1 MYKIKTILVPSQ
13 LTLNNGSLANGSVN
27 NTFLTSLRPNRPIA
41 NCLALSLV
49 L

>member
-1 MYKIKTILVPSQ
+1 MKTKSLPTQ
-13 LTLNNGSLANGSVN
+13 LTLNNGSLAKGSVN
-27 NTFLTSLRPNRPIA
+27 NTLLTSLRPNRPIA